1 MDIIEPQDWEPL
13 GGFTRENEGTLL
25 REPLVTV
32 SPLGARP
39 GPPEGVFGYGD
50 ANSPANPEY
59 GDANSW
65 EDKGSLGMVTTLNA
79 PNTRRTSRKKTPSFR

>member
-1 MDIIEPQDWEPL
+1 M
-13 GGFTRENEGTLL
+13 GH
-25 REPLVTV
+25 EPLVAV

-65 EDKGSLGMVTTLNA
+65 EDKGSLGMVVTLNA
-79 PNTRRTSRKKTPSFR
+79 PNTRRTSRKKTPSFRRFFRTFLGLSYFPRVSVG